1 MNGEAILSKAGAG
14 LQTRQDFRSSDKF
27 RLVCKGAK
35 LDPRKNPYAPGA
47 GTMPPALV
55 GRDRQL
61 ESFDILLER
70 LENGYA
76 EQSMIITGLR
86 GVGKTVL
93 LDVFR
98 GTAEDRGW
106 ATVEWEVERSSGFAP
121 QVAAQARRALL
132 QIAPKARWKD
142 RLERAARTLK
152 SFTMTFNPDGAMT
165 AALDVEPMAG
175 AADSGS
181 LTEDLSDLFVAVGE
195 AAGEQG
201 IGVVLLLDEIQFLA
215 REELEGLIVALHRCV
230 RRSLPIT
237 LVGAGLPQMPR
248 LAGEAKSYSER
259 LFRFVEIGELAPD
272 DARDALALPA
282 RDLGVEYA
290 AGAAEVIVDYT
301 QGYPYFLQEYG
312 RIVWDEASQSPITA
326 DDATSLL
333 PLVEAMLDESFFR
346 VRAERTTGLEL
357 RYLYA
362 MAELGPGAH
371 RAGEVAQRIDR
382 TVEQAGPIR
391 SRLIDK
397 GLLYTPGHGLAA
409 FTVPQ
414 FDRYMLRRHPD
425 LAGSDPPAR
434 RPARG

>member
-1 MNGEAILSKAGAG
+1 M
-14 LQTRQDFRSSDKF
+14 
-27 RLVCKGAK
+27 
-35 LDPRKNPYAPGA
+35 DPRKNPYAPGA
-47 GTMPPALV
+47 GTKPPALV
-55 GRDRQL
+55 GRDKQI

-98 GTAEDRGW
+98 EKAEGRGW
-106 ATVEWEVERSSGFAP
+106 ATVEWEIEKKAP
-121 QVAAQARRALL
+121 FGPKVAAQARKALL
-132 QIAPKARWKD
+132 QIAPKTRWKD
-142 RLERAARTLK
+142 RALRAAATLK
-152 SFTMTFNPDGAMT
+152 SFTVTFSPDGAMI
-165 AALDVEPMAG
+165 AGLDVDALAG

-181 LTEDLSDLFVAVGE
+181 LSEDLSDLFVAIGE
-195 AAGEQG
+195 AARDHEV
-201 IGVVLLLDEIQFLA
+201 GVILLLDEIQFLQP
-215 REELEGLIVALHRCV
+215 EELEALIVALHRCT

-259 LFRFVEIGELAPD
+259 LFRFVQIGELDAST
-272 DARDALALPA
+272 DARDALVLPA
-282 RDLGVEYA
+282 KDLGVEFESPA
-290 AGAAEVIVDYT
+290 VGSIVDYT

-312 RIVWDEASQSPITA
+312 RIVWDEASASPIML
-326 DDATSLL
+326 DDVESVL
-333 PLVEAMLDESFFR
+333 PLVEARLDESFFR
-346 VRAERTTGLEL
+346 VRAERTTELEL

-362 MAELGPGAH
+362 MAELGPEPH
-371 RAGEVAQRIDR
+371 RASEVARRIKR

-414 FDRYMLRRHPD
+414 FDRYMI
-425 LAGSDPPAR
+425 
-434 RPARG
+434 RGHSGLLDRGA